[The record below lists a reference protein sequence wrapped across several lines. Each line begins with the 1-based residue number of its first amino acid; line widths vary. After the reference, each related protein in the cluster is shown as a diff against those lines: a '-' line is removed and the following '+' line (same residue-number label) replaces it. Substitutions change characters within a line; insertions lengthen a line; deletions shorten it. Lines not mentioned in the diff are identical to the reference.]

1 MSTSGIKS
9 STFFPEDAVDGLFV
23 VPQRRNWITDDSFAL
38 KNIIFKMCSIKL
50 SLMIIK

>member
-23 VPQRRNWITDDSFAL
+23 VPQCRTKREGYGERVWRTRPG
-38 KNIIFKMCSIKL
+38 
-50 SLMIIK
+50 